1 MKNLAT
7 KAIVKIH
14 DRKLQNDL
22 RRDEEGLTMLA
33 YALGAAIVIVP
44 LAILVVGFGTK
55 AVNDAGLIVDTALPA
70 AGWR

>member
-44 LAILVVGFGTK
+44 LAILVVGVGTK
-55 AVNDAGLIVDTALPA
+55 AVNDAGAIVDTALPA
-70 AGWR
+70 AG

>member
-22 RRDEEGLTMLA
+22 RRVEEGLTMLA

-55 AVNDAGLIVDTALPA
+55 ADNDAGAIVDTALPA
-70 AGWR
+70 AG